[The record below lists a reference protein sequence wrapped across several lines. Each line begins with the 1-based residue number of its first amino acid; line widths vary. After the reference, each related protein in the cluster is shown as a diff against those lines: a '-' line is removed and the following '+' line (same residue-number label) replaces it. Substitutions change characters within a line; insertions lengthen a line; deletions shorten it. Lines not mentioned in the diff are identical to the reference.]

1 MWGSSSE
8 VQRVHVRLDKV
19 HFFSLSFFFYFL
31 RYLSEV
37 GVRKRGFQWGGGSLV
52 ETLTLGSE
60 KIKSDASFFSVLNR
74 LMDLNIP
81 QLSAGNA

>member
-19 HFFSLSFFFYFL
+19 HFFSLSFFLFFKIPE
-31 RYLSEV
+31 RSGGPET
-37 GVRKRGFQWGGGSLV
+37 GVPVGGGSLV